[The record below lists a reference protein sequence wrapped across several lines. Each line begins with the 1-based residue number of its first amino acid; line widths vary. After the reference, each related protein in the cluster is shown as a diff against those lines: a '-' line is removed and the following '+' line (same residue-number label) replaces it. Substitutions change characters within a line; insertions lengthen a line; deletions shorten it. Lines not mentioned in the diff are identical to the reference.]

1 MWLLSAFLLLRTSS
15 QYWQEYDCVGCKCF
29 ASIWYLTLVD
39 LDWRPQIKHCHLP
52 PPRFVIMDSQLS
64 KIKYK
69 LVQIVTFANIL
80 VISIQV
86 VVQGFSVLEQFL
98 TMRTRIQIRGGQVF
112 GLNVIF
118 DIGGIRLIST
128 MTTLPFAINFA
139 HHWLNIS

>member
-1 MWLLSAFLLLRTSS
+1 
-15 QYWQEYDCVGCKCF
+15 
-29 ASIWYLTLVD
+29 
-39 LDWRPQIKHCHLP
+39 
-52 PPRFVIMDSQLS
+52 MDSQLS

-98 TMRTRIQIRGGQVF
+98 TMRTRIQIRGGQVL

-139 HHWLNIS
+139 HH